1 MTKTYSYKK
10 DKSIK
15 LTDHFSVWEFQSK
28 DGTDTILI
36 NEELP
41 ILLENLY
48 KNLDVKYG
56 IKSITIV
63 SGYRTPTH
71 SVKVGGYATDQ
82 HTKGNASDI
91 NVTLKDGKLLDA
103 KKICLELE
111 DMGHHGG
118 IGYIS
123 PTNVHIDVRGSK
135 VYFDETNKEK
145 TTSSW
150 YSYWNIQKPIEL
162 PKPIVCQECE
172 EYKRKIKELE
182 SNPIIKEVIIE
193 KEVIKEV
200 PIEKEII
207 KEVDNYKEVFKAS
220 ESKVYKIRLNKGT
233 KLYIK

>member
-1 MTKTYSYKK
+1 MIKTYSYKK

-28 DGTDTILI
+28 DGTDKILI

-111 DMGHHGG
+111 DMGHQGG

-123 PTNVHIDVRGSK
+123 QTNVHIDVRGSK

-145 TTSSW
+145 TTSCW
-150 YSYWNIQKPIEL
+150 YSYWNIT
-162 PKPIVCQECE
+162 KPIVCQECDK
-172 EYKRKIKELE
+172 YKRKIKELE
-182 SNPIIKEVIIE
+182 SNPVIKEVIIE
-193 KEVIKEV
+193 KEV
-200 PIEKEII
+200 I